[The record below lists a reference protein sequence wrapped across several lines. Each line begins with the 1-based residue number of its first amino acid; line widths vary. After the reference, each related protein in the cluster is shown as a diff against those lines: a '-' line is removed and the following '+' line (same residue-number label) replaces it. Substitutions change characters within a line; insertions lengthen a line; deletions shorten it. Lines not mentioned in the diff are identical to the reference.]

1 MSTAV
6 DDFEQPAPDYAP
18 AATGDA
24 PLGAELIVHL
34 DGFEGPIDLLLL
46 LARDQK
52 VDLTKIS
59 ILGLAEQY
67 LSFIEKAQQLRLE
80 IAADYL
86 VMAAWLAYLKS
97 RLLLPAS
104 EDDEE
109 PSGAELAAALTYQLQ
124 RLEAMRTAA
133 ETLFARP
140 LLGRDV
146 FARGAPEGIR
156 VTTTS
161 EYDATLFELLRAYGS
176 TQRRHKPTPL
186 RIEQMELFSM
196 DDALGRLAS
205 VLGKVP
211 DWSALSSFLPAG
223 ITDDLVRRSAVASTF
238 AASLELVRSG
248 QAEIRQDQ
256 LFGPIFFRSRSGGR
270 ARVGANASNT
280 DIRPDIGPNIR
291 PDIREV
297 SNDDDS

>member
-1 MSTAV
+1 MSAAV
-6 DDFEQPAPDYAP
+6 DNFEQPVPDYAQAE
-18 AATGDA
+18 AAAD
-24 PLGAELIVHL
+24 GAELIVHL
-34 DGFEGPIDLLLL
+34 DGFEGPIDLLLT

-67 LSFIEKAQQLRLE
+67 LAFIEQARQLRLE

-97 RLLLPAS
+97 RLLLPAG

-109 PSGAELAAALTYQLQ
+109 PSGAELAAALSYQLQ
-124 RLEAMRTAA
+124 RLESMRTAA
-133 ETLFARP
+133 EALFERP

-156 VTTTS
+156 VSTRS
-161 EYDATLFELLRAYGS
+161 VYEATLFELLQAYGS
-176 TQRRHKPTPL
+176 TQRRRKPAPL

-196 DDALGRLAS
+196 DDALGRLS
-205 VLGKVP
+205 NLLGKVP
-211 DWSALSSFLPAG
+211 EWSTLASFLPEG
-223 ITDDLVRRSAVASTF
+223 LEDDLVRRSAVAATF

-256 LFGPIFFRSRSGGR
+256 LFGPIFFRSREGTR
-270 ARVGANASNT
+270 HPRPANRTGA
-280 DIRPDIGPNIR
+280 
-291 PDIREV
+291 DIREV
-297 SNDDDS
+297 SVDDDTGNG

>member
-1 MSTAV
+1 MSAAV
-6 DDFEQPAPDYAP
+6 DSFEQPVPDYASAEALP
-18 AATGDA
+18 SGAA
-24 PLGAELIVHL
+24 LIVHL
-34 DGFEGPIDLLLL
+34 DGFEGPIDLLLT

-67 LSFIEKAQQLRLE
+67 LTFIEQAHKLRLE

-97 RLLLPAS
+97 RLLLPSS

-109 PSGAELAAALTYQLQ
+109 PTGAELAAALSYQLQ

-133 ETLFARP
+133 EGLFARP
-140 LLGRDV
+140 LLGREV
-146 FARGAPEGIR
+146 FARGAPEGVR
-156 VTTTS
+156 VITRS
-161 EYDATLFELLRAYGS
+161 LYDASLFEILQAYGS
-176 TQRRHKPTPL
+176 TQRRRKPAPL

-196 DDALGRLAS
+196 DDALGRL
-205 VLGKVP
+205 VNLVGKVL
-211 DWSALSSFLPAG
+211 DWSALSSFLPEG
-223 ITDDLVRRSAVASTF
+223 LEDDLVRRSAVAATF

-256 LFGPIFFRSRSGGR
+256 LFGPIFFRSRGGGR
-270 ARVGANASNT
+270 NGGRDGVPASAAA
-280 DIRPDIGPNIR
+280 

-297 SNDDDS
+297 SVDDDS

>member
-1 MSTAV
+1 MSAAV
-6 DDFEQPAPDYAP
+6 DNFEQPVPDYAP
-18 AATGDA
+18 AESASRSSD
-24 PLGAELIVHL
+24 LIVQL
-34 DGFEGPIDLLLL
+34 DGFEGPIDLLLN

-67 LSFIEKAQQLRLE
+67 LTFIEETQQLRLE

-97 RLLLPAS
+97 RLLLPAA
-104 EDDEE
+104 EDEEE
-109 PSGAELAAALTYQLQ
+109 PSGAELAAALSYQLQ

-146 FARGAPEGIR
+146 FTRGAPEGIR
-156 VTTTS
+156 VITRS
-161 EYDATLFELLRAYGS
+161 VYDATLFELLQAYGS
-176 TQRRHKPTPL
+176 TQRRRKPAPL

-196 DDALGRLAS
+196 TDALDRLAG

-211 DWSALSSFLPAG
+211 DWSALSNFLPTG
-223 ITDDLVRRSAVASTF
+223 ITDDLVRRSAVAATF

-248 QAEIRQDQ
+248 KAEIRQDQ
-256 LFGPIFFRSRSGGR
+256 LFGPIFFRSRGGDR
-270 ARVGANASNT
+270 ARQTANLSAS
-280 DIRPDIGPNIR
+280 DIRPEVR
-291 PDIREV
+291 PEISEV
-297 SNDDDS
+297 SGDDES

>member
-1 MSTAV
+1 MSATV
-6 DDFEQPAPDYAP
+6 DNFEQPVPDYAQAAASDMP
-18 AATGDA
+18 A
-24 PLGAELIVHL
+24 GAELIVHL
-34 DGFEGPIDLLLL
+34 DGFEGPIDLLLN

-67 LSFIEKAQQLRLE
+67 LNFIEKAQQLRLE
-80 IAADYL
+80 VAADYL

-97 RLLLPAS
+97 RLLLPSA

-124 RLEAMRTAA
+124 RLESMRTAA

-146 FARGAPEGIR
+146 FARGAPEGVR
-156 VTTTS
+156 VTTRS
-161 EYDATLFELLRAYGS
+161 VYDATLFELLQAYGS
-176 TQRRHKPTPL
+176 TQRRRRPAPL

-196 DDALGRLAS
+196 NDALGRLAS

-211 DWSALSSFLPAG
+211 DWSALSSFLPGG
-223 ITDDLVRRSAVASTF
+223 ITDDLIRRSAVASTF

-256 LFGPIFFRSRSGGR
+256 LFGPIFFRSRGGGR
-270 ARVGANASNT
+270 ARATENVST
-280 DIRPDIGPNIR
+280 MDIR

-297 SNDDDS
+297 RNDDDS

>member
-1 MSTAV
+1 MSATV
-6 DDFEQPAPDYAP
+6 DNFEQPVPDYAQAAASDMP
-18 AATGDA
+18 A
-24 PLGAELIVHL
+24 GAELIVHL
-34 DGFEGPIDLLLL
+34 DGFEGPIDLLLN

-67 LSFIEKAQQLRLE
+67 LSFIEKAQRLRLE
-80 IAADYL
+80 VAADYL

-97 RLLLPAS
+97 RLLLPSA

-124 RLEAMRTAA
+124 RLESMRTAA

-146 FARGAPEGIR
+146 FARGAPEGVR
-156 VTTTS
+156 VTTRS
-161 EYDATLFELLRAYGS
+161 VYDATLFELLQAYGS
-176 TQRRHKPTPL
+176 TQRRRRPAPL

-211 DWSALSSFLPAG
+211 DWSALSSFLPGG
-223 ITDDLVRRSAVASTF
+223 ITDDLIRRSAVASTF

-256 LFGPIFFRSRSGGR
+256 LFGPIFFRSRGGGR
-270 ARVGANASNT
+270 ARATENVPTT
-280 DIRPDIGPNIR
+280 DNK

-297 SNDDDS
+297 RNDDES

>member
-1 MSTAV
+1 MTAAV
-6 DDFEQPAPDYAP
+6 DNFEQPVPDYAQAEAGP
-18 AATGDA
+18 S
-24 PLGAELIVHL
+24 GAELIVHL
-34 DGFEGPIDLLLL
+34 DGFEGPIDLLLA

-67 LSFIEKAQQLRLE
+67 LTFIEQAQQLRLE

-97 RLLLPAS
+97 RLLLPAG

-109 PSGAELAAALTYQLQ
+109 PSGAELAAALSYQLQ
-124 RLEAMRTAA
+124 RLESMRTAA

-156 VTTTS
+156 VSTRS
-161 EYDATLFELLRAYGS
+161 IYDATLFELLQAYGS
-176 TQRRHKPTPL
+176 TQRRQRPAPL

-196 DDALGRLAS
+196 DDALGRLAKL
-205 VLGKVP
+205 LGKVP
-211 DWSALSSFLPAG
+211 EWSALSNFLPDG
-223 ITDDLVRRSAVASTF
+223 LDDELVRRSAVAATF
-238 AASLELVRSG
+238 AASLELVRNG
-248 QAEIRQDQ
+248 QAEIRQDN
-256 LFGPIFFRSRSGGR
+256 LFGPIFVRSRNPNR
-270 ARVGANASNT
+270 APSPAKVPA
-280 DIRPDIGPNIR
+280 

-297 SNDDDS
+297 SIDDEPGDG

>member
-1 MSTAV
+1 MISAV
-6 DDFEQPAPDYAP
+6 DSFEQPVPDYAP
-18 AATGDA
+18 AESEPSDA
-24 PLGAELIVHL
+24 NLIVHL
-34 DGFEGPIDLLLL
+34 DGFEGPIDLLLT

-67 LSFIEKAQQLRLE
+67 LTFIEQARQLRLE
-80 IAADYL
+80 VAADYL

-97 RLLLPAS
+97 RLLLPSA

-109 PSGAELAAALTYQLQ
+109 PSGAELAAALSYQLQ

-133 ETLFARP
+133 ESLFARP

-156 VTTTS
+156 VTTRS
-161 EYDATLFELLRAYGS
+161 VYDATLYELLQAYGS
-176 TQRRHKPTPL
+176 TQRRRKPAPL

-196 DDALGRLAS
+196 DDALGRLS
-205 VLGKVP
+205 HVLGKVM
-211 DWSALSSFLPAG
+211 DWSALSNFLPDG
-223 ITDDLVRRSAVASTF
+223 LKDDLVRRSAVAATF

-248 QAEIRQDQ
+248 KAEIRQDQ
-256 LFGPIFFRSRSGGR
+256 LFGPIFFRSRGGAR
-270 ARVGANASNT
+270 ARGPVNIASP
-280 DIRPDIGPNIR
+280 DIRPDL
-291 PDIREV
+291 REV
-297 SNDDDS
+297 SVDDES

>member
-1 MSTAV
+1 MSATV
-6 DDFEQPAPDYAP
+6 DSFEQPVPDYARAE
-18 AATGDA
+18 AAPGNA
-24 PLGAELIVHL
+24 EIGAELIVRL
-34 DGFEGPIDLLLL
+34 DGFEGPIDLLLT

-67 LSFIEKAQQLRLE
+67 LTFIEEAQQLRLE

-97 RLLLPAS
+97 RLLLPSS
-104 EDDEE
+104 EGDEE
-109 PSGAELAAALTYQLQ
+109 PSGAELAAALNYQLQ
-124 RLEAMRTAA
+124 RLESMRTAA
-133 ETLFARP
+133 GALFARP

-156 VTTTS
+156 VSTRS
-161 EYDATLFELLRAYGS
+161 IYDATLFELLQAYGS
-176 TQRRHKPTPL
+176 TQRRQRPAPL

-196 DDALGRLAS
+196 DDALGRLSS

-211 DWSALSSFLPAG
+211 DWSALSNFLPDG
-223 ITDDLVRRSAVASTF
+223 IEDELVRRSAVAATF
-238 AASLELVRSG
+238 AASLELVRKG
-248 QAEIRQDQ
+248 QAELRQDQ
-256 LFGPIFFRSRSGGR
+256 LFGPIFFRSRD
-270 ARVGANASNT
+270 ANRTPVPASV
-280 DIRPDIGPNIR
+280 PA

-297 SNDDDS
+297 SVDDEPGDG

>member
-1 MSTAV
+1 MSAAV
-6 DDFEQPAPDYAP
+6 DSFEQPVPDYAQ
-18 AATGDA
+18 AETA
-24 PLGAELIVHL
+24 PSGADLIVHL
-34 DGFEGPIDLLLL
+34 DGYEGPIDLLLT

-67 LSFIEKAQQLRLE
+67 LTFIEQARQLRLE

-97 RLLLPAS
+97 RLLLPAT
-104 EDDEE
+104 EEDEE
-109 PSGAELAAALTYQLQ
+109 PSGAELAAALKYQLQ

-133 ETLFARP
+133 EGLFARP

-156 VTTTS
+156 VKTRS
-161 EYDATLFELLRAYGS
+161 LYDATLFEILQAYGA
-176 TQRRHKPTPL
+176 THRRRKPAPL

-196 DDALGRLAS
+196 DDALGRLTTF
-205 VLGKVP
+205 LGKVM
-211 DWSALSSFLPAG
+211 DWSALSNFLPEG
-223 ITDDLVRRSAVASTF
+223 LEDDLVRRSAVAATF

-248 QAEIRQDQ
+248 KAEIRQDR
-256 LFGPIFFRSRSGGR
+256 LFGPIFFRSRGGVR
-270 ARVGANASNT
+270 PAGPTSVPTSDMSEVAS
-280 DIRPDIGPNIR
+280 
-291 PDIREV
+291 
-297 SNDDDS
+297 DDDS

>member
-1 MSTAV
+1 MSAAV
-6 DDFEQPAPDYAP
+6 DSFEQPAPDYAP
-18 AATGDA
+18 AEAV
-24 PLGAELIVHL
+24 PRGAELIVHL
-34 DGFEGPIDLLLL
+34 DGFEGPIDLLLT

-67 LSFIEKAQQLRLE
+67 LTFVERAHKLRLE

-109 PSGAELAAALTYQLQ
+109 PTGAELAAALSYQLQ

-133 ETLFARP
+133 EGLFARP
-140 LLGRDV
+140 LLGREV

-156 VTTTS
+156 VITRS
-161 EYDATLFELLRAYGS
+161 LYDASLFEILQAYGS
-176 TQRRHKPTPL
+176 TQRRRKPAPL

-196 DDALGRLAS
+196 DDALGRLS
-205 VLGKVP
+205 NLLGKVP
-211 DWSALSSFLPAG
+211 DWSALSNFLPDG
-223 ITDDLVRRSAVASTF
+223 LEDDLIRRSALAATF

-248 QAEIRQDQ
+248 KAEIRQDQ
-256 LFGPIFFRSRSGGR
+256 LFGPIFFRSRSE
-270 ARVGANASNT
+270 ASGAVPPSGAA
-280 DIRPDIGPNIR
+280 PDL
-291 PDIREV
+291 REV
-297 SNDDDS
+297 SVDDDS

>member
-1 MSTAV
+1 MSAAI
-6 DDFEQPAPDYAP
+6 DDFEHPVPDYAQAE
-18 AATGDA
+18 AA
-24 PLGAELIVHL
+24 PSGAELIVHL
-34 DGFEGPIDLLLL
+34 DGFEGPIDLLLA

-67 LSFIEKAQQLRLE
+67 LTFIEEARRLRLE

-97 RLLLPAS
+97 RLLLPADA
-104 EDDEE
+104 DDEE
-109 PSGAELAAALTYQLQ
+109 PSGAELAAALAYQLQ
-124 RLEAMRTAA
+124 RLEAMRSAA
-133 ETLFARP
+133 ESLFKRP

-156 VTTTS
+156 VATRS
-161 EYDATLFELLRAYGS
+161 IYDATLFELLQAYGA
-176 TQRRHKPTPL
+176 TQRRRKPAPL

-196 DDALGRLAS
+196 DDALGRLAKL
-205 VLGKVP
+205 LGKVP
-211 DWSALSSFLPAG
+211 DWSTLSSFLPEG
-223 ITDDLVRRSAVASTF
+223 IKDDLVRRSALAATF
-238 AASLELVRSG
+238 AASLELVRNG

-256 LFGPIFFRSRSGGR
+256 LFGPIYFRSREGMR
-270 ARVGANASNT
+270 RPAAASA
-280 DIRPDIGPNIR
+280 PA

-297 SNDDDS
+297 SIDDEPGDG

>member
-1 MSTAV
+1 MSAAV
-6 DDFEQPAPDYAP
+6 DSFEQPVPDYAQAQ
-18 AATGDA
+18 AA
-24 PLGAELIVHL
+24 PSGAELIVQL
-34 DGFEGPIDLLLL
+34 DGFEGPIDLLLT

-67 LSFIEKAQQLRLE
+67 LSFIEHAHKLRLE

-97 RLLLPAS
+97 RLLLPAT
-104 EDDEE
+104 EEDEE
-109 PSGAELAAALTYQLQ
+109 PTGAELAAALSYQLQ
-124 RLEAMRTAA
+124 RLESMRTAA

-140 LLGRDV
+140 LLGRDI

-156 VTTTS
+156 VTTRS
-161 EYDATLFELLRAYGS
+161 LYDASLFEILQAYGS
-176 TQRRHKPTPL
+176 TQRRRKPAPL

-196 DDALGRLAS
+196 DDALGRLTR
-205 VLGKVP
+205 VLGRVP
-211 DWSALSSFLPAG
+211 DWSALSSFLPG
-223 ITDDLVRRSAVASTF
+223 GLEDDLVRRSAVAATF

-256 LFGPIFFRSRSGGR
+256 LFGPIFFRSRGERQPAAATG
-270 ARVGANASNT
+270 VPT
-280 DIRPDIGPNIR
+280 PDIK
-291 PDIREV
+291 EV
-297 SNDDDS
+297 AHDDDS

>member
-1 MSTAV
+1 MSAAV
-6 DDFEQPAPDYAP
+6 DDFEQPVPDYAQ
-18 AATGDA
+18 ADRA
-24 PLGAELIVHL
+24 PSGAELIVHL
-34 DGFEGPIDLLLL
+34 DGFEGPIDLLLT

-67 LSFIEKAQQLRLE
+67 LTFIEQAQKLRLE

-97 RLLLPAS
+97 RLLLPTG

-109 PSGAELAAALTYQLQ
+109 PTGAELAAALSYQLQ
-124 RLEAMRTAA
+124 RLESMRTAA

-156 VTTTS
+156 VMTRS
-161 EYDATLFELLRAYGS
+161 VYDATLFELLQAYGS
-176 TQRRHKPTPL
+176 TQRRRKPAPL

-196 DDALGRLAS
+196 DEALSRLSDVLGRL
-205 VLGKVP
+205 P
-211 DWSALSSFLPAG
+211 DWSALSNFLPPG
-223 ITDDLVRRSAVASTF
+223 LNDDLLRRSAVAATF

-248 QAEIRQDQ
+248 RAEIRQDQ
-256 LFGPIFFRSRSGGR
+256 LFGPIFFRSRGDKFPPPP
-270 ARVGANASNT
+270 ANVPISK
-280 DIRPDIGPNIR
+280 
-291 PDIREV
+291 IREV
-297 SNDDDS
+297 SVDREPRDG

>member
-1 MSTAV
+1 MSAAV
-6 DDFEQPAPDYAP
+6 DNFEQPAPDYAP
-18 AATGDA
+18 AQAV
-24 PLGAELIVHL
+24 PKGAELIVHL
-34 DGFEGPIDLLLL
+34 DGFEGPIDLLLT

-67 LSFIEKAQQLRLE
+67 LSFIEQARKLRLE

-97 RLLLPAS
+97 RLLLPAND
-104 EDDEE
+104 DDEE
-109 PSGAELAAALTYQLQ
+109 PTGAELAAALAYQLQ

-133 ETLFARP
+133 EGLFARP

-156 VTTTS
+156 VTTRS
-161 EYDATLFELLRAYGS
+161 LYDASLFEILQAYGS
-176 TQRRHKPTPL
+176 TQRRRKPAPL

-196 DDALGRLAS
+196 DDALGRLTDL
-205 VLGKVP
+205 LGKVP
-211 DWSALSSFLPAG
+211 DWSALSSFLPDG
-223 ITDDLVRRSAVASTF
+223 LEDDLVRRSAVAATF

-256 LFGPIFFRSRSGGR
+256 LFGPIFFRSRGDGR
-270 ARVGANASNT
+270 VTEPATAPAPE
-280 DIRPDIGPNIR
+280 IRPA
-291 PDIREV
+291 IREV
-297 SNDDDS
+297 NDDDDT

>member
-1 MSTAV
+1 MSAAV
-6 DDFEQPAPDYAP
+6 DNFEQPVPDYAQ

-67 LSFIEKAQQLRLE
+67 LTFIEEAQKLRLE
-80 IAADYL
+80 VAADYL

-97 RLLLPAS
+97 RLLLPS
-104 EDDEE
+104 GEDDEE

-124 RLEAMRTAA
+124 RLESMRTAA

-140 LLGRDV
+140 LLGRGV

-161 EYDATLFELLRAYGS
+161 EYDATLFELLQAYGS
-176 TQRRHKPTPL
+176 TQRRHKPAPL

-196 DDALGRLAS
+196 DDALGRL
-205 VLGKVP
+205 VGLVGKVL
-211 DWSALSSFLPAG
+211 DWSALSSFLPTG
-223 ITDDLVRRSAVASTF
+223 IKDDLVRRSAVASTF

-256 LFGPIFFRSRSGGR
+256 LFGPIFFRSRGGGR
-270 ARVGANASNT
+270 PRVAPSTSA
-280 DIRPDIGPNIR
+280 